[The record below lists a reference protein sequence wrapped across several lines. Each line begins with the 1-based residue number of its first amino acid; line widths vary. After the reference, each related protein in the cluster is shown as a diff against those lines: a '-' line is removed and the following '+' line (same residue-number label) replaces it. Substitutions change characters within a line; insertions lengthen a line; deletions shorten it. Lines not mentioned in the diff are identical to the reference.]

1 MAITRREFMRRSALV
16 GAAVTAPHP
25 LLRAMLGAG
34 GAWFGSGVAHAGP
47 PDAIIVLVQ
56 LEGGN
61 DGLNTVI
68 PSAAGAQRTTYD
80 TKRPNLGVPLGNLGL
95 TGIGNSGG
103 TALALHPTMTALKTL
118 FDAGKVA
125 VVNGVGYPN
134 QNLSHFRSEDIW
146 FGALDPTAAPAE
158 NFTTGWF
165 GRYLGAAGFGP
176 STIVAVDVNE
186 TLNPIFVQP
195 GTNTLAVRR
204 IADFELPDDPLYPD
218 YAAKKA
224 ALQAA
229 YAVEADPL
237 ETGGVQ
243 LEIGTSGDAMLGK
256 IDIYAN
262 VSTNWPS
269 NLNGLGGSLGTSMKQ
284 VSSILRY
291 DVLNPG
297 SPTGARFFHVR
308 LGGFDTHTQ
317 QQADLVTGAQPIRL
331 QRVADSLK
339 AFYDDMV
346 DLGIANKVLL
356 VTFSEFGRRVA
367 ENGNGT
373 TAGTDHGAAS
383 PLFVVGDAVNGGLY
397 GTFPNLNDLDGG
409 NTKWNVD
416 FRQVYATIIDK
427 WLLTP
432 GAHVPI
438 LNDSFSTLG
447 FLT

>member
-1 MAITRREFMRRSALV
+1 MAITRREFLRRSALV

-25 LLRAMLGAG
+25 LMRAMLGA
-34 GAWFGSGVAHAGP
+34 GVAHAGP
-47 PDAIIVLVQ
+47 PDAILVLVQ

-68 PSAAGAQRTTYD
+68 PSAAGLQRTTYD
-80 TKRPNLGVPLGNLGL
+80 TKRPSLGVPLANLAA
-95 TGIGNSGG
+95 TGIGSSGG
-103 TALALHPTMTALKTL
+103 TALALHPTMTGLKTL

-125 VVNGVGYPN
+125 VVNGVGYPS

-146 FGALDPTAAPAE
+146 FGALDPEASPAE
-158 NFTTGWF
+158 NFATGWF
-165 GRYLGAAGFGP
+165 GRTLDAAGFGP
-176 STIVAVDVNE
+176 SDIVAVCVNE

-204 IADFELPDDPLYPD
+204 ISDFELPDDPLYPD

-237 ETGGVQ
+237 ETAGTQLSIGV
-243 LEIGTSGDAMLGK
+243 SGDAMLGK
-256 IDIYAN
+256 INVYAN
-262 VSTNWPS
+262 VSTTWS
-269 NLNGLGGSLGTSMKQ
+269 SHLNGLGGSLGTNLKQ
-284 VSSILRY
+284 VASILRY
-291 DVLNPG
+291 DVLNPAD
-297 SPTGARFFHVR
+297 PTGARFFHVR

-317 QQADLVTGAQPIRL
+317 QQADLLTGTQPIRL
-331 QRVADSLK
+331 QRVSDSLK

-346 DLGIANKVLL
+346 DLGIANRV
-356 VTFSEFGRRVA
+356 VMMTFSEFGRRVA
-367 ENGNGT
+367 ENGSGT

-383 PLFVVGDAVNGGLY
+383 PLFVVGDPVSGGLY
-397 GTFPNLNDLDGG
+397 GTFPDLTDLEGG

-416 FRQVYATIIDK
+416 FRQVYATIIDT
-427 WLLTP
+427 WLLAP
-432 GAHVPI
+432 GAHTTI
-438 LNDSFSTLG
+438 LNGSFPTLG

>member
-1 MAITRREFMRRSALV
+1 MTITRREFLRRSALV

-25 LLRAMLGAG
+25 LLRGMLGAG
-34 GAWFGSGVAHAGP
+34 TPWAAPS
-47 PDAIIVLVQ
+47 DAILVLVQ

-80 TKRPNLGVPLGNLGL
+80 TKRPNLGVPLADLAA
-95 TGIGNSGG
+95 TGIGSSGG

-146 FGALDPTAAPAE
+146 FGALDPTEVPAE
-158 NFTTGWF
+158 PFATGWF
-165 GRYLGAAGFGP
+165 GRYLDAAGFGP
-176 STIVAVDVNE
+176 SNIVAVDVNE
-186 TLNPIFVQP
+186 TMNPIFVS
-195 GTNTLAVRR
+195 TDSNVLAVRR
-204 IADFELPDDPLYPD
+204 IADFVIPDDPLYPD
-218 YAAKKA
+218 LAAKKA

-237 ETGGVQ
+237 QTSGVQ
-243 LEIGTSGDAMLGK
+243 LSIGTSGDAMLGK
-256 IDIYAN
+256 IDVYAN
-262 VSTNWPS
+262 VSTTWSS
-269 NLNGLGGSLGTSMKQ
+269 NLNGIGGSLGTSLKQ
-284 VSSILRY
+284 VASILRY
-291 DVLNPG
+291 DALGLGPA
-297 SPTGARFFHVR
+297 TGARFFHVR

-317 QQADLVTGAQPIRL
+317 QQANLTTGTQPIRL
-331 QRVADSLK
+331 QRVSDSLK

-346 DLGIANKVLL
+346 ALGIGSKVVLM
-356 VTFSEFGRRVA
+356 TFSEFGRRVA
-367 ENGNGT
+367 ENGSGS

-383 PLFVVGDAVNGGLY
+383 PLFVVGAPVNGGLY

-416 FRQVYATIIDK
+416 FRQVYATFIDK
-427 WLLTP
+427 WLIGTP
-432 GAHVPI
+432 GAHAPI
-438 LNDSFSTLG
+438 LNGSFSTLG

>member
-1 MAITRREFMRRSALV
+1 MPITRREFMRRSALV

-34 GAWFGSGVAHAGP
+34 VAHAAP
-47 PDAIIVLVQ
+47 ADAILVIVQ

-68 PSAAGAQRTTYD
+68 PSAAGLQRTTYD
-80 TKRPNLGVPLGNLGL
+80 TKRPNLGVPLGNLGT
-95 TGIGNSGG
+95 TGIGSSGG
-103 TALALHPTMTALKTL
+103 TALALHPTMTGLKTL
-118 FDAGKVA
+118 FDAGKLA

-146 FGALDPTAAPAE
+146 FGALDPTAAPAD
-158 NFTTGWF
+158 NFETGWF
-165 GRYLGAAGFGP
+165 GRYLDTAGFGP
-176 STIVAVDVNE
+176 SNIVAVDVNE
-186 TLNPIFVQP
+186 TLNPIFIS
-195 GTNTLAVRR
+195 TNSNVLAVRR
-204 IADFELPDDPLYPD
+204 ISDFVIPDDPDYPD
-218 YAAKKA
+218 LAAKKA

-237 ETGGVQ
+237 ETDGVQ
-243 LEIGTSGDAMLGK
+243 LSIGTSGDAMLGK
-256 IDIYAN
+256 IDVYAN
-262 VSTNWPS
+262 VSTSWSS
-269 NLNGLGGSLGTSMKQ
+269 NLNGVGGALGTSLKQ
-284 VSSILRY
+284 VASILRY
-291 DVLNPG
+291 DALGMGPA
-297 SPTGARFFHVR
+297 TGARFFHVR

-317 QQADLVTGAQPIRL
+317 QQANLLTGAQPIRL
-331 QRVADSLK
+331 QRVSDSLK

-346 DLGIANKVLL
+346 TLGIANKVLL
-356 VTFSEFGRRVA
+356 MTFSEFGRRVA
-367 ENGNGT
+367 ENGSGT

-383 PLFVVGDAVNGGLY
+383 PLFIVGQTVNGGLY
-397 GTFPNLNDLDGG
+397 GTFPDLTDLDGG

-427 WLLTP
+427 WLIGSA
-432 GAHVPI
+432 GAHAPI

>member
-25 LLRAMLGAG
+25 LLRAMLGPG
-34 GAWFGSGVAHAGP
+34 IAHAGP
-47 PDAIIVLVQ
+47 ADAILVLVQ

-68 PSAAGAQRTTYD
+68 PSAVGAQRSTYD
-80 TKRPNLGVPLGNLGL
+80 TKRPNLGVPLANLMA
-95 TGIGNSGG
+95 TGIGSSGG

-146 FGALDPTAAPAE
+146 FGALDPEAAPAE
-158 NFTTGWF
+158 SFTTGWF
-165 GRYLGAAGFGP
+165 GRYLDAAGFGP
-176 STIVAVDVNE
+176 SNIVAVDVNE
-186 TLNPIFVQP
+186 TLNPIFIHQNANV
-195 GTNTLAVRR
+195 LAVRR
-204 IADFELPDDPLYPD
+204 IADFEIPDDPLYPD

-237 ETGGVQ
+237 ETDGVQ
-243 LEIGTSGDAMLGK
+243 LSIGTSGDAMLGK
-256 IDIYAN
+256 IDVYAN
-262 VSTNWPS
+262 IDTGWSS
-269 NLNGLGGSLGTSMKQ
+269 NLNGLGGSLGTSLKQ

-291 DVLNPG
+291 DALGLGPA
-297 SPTGARFFHVR
+297 TGARFFHVR

-317 QQADLVTGAQPIRL
+317 QQANLTTGTQPIRL
-331 QRVADSLK
+331 QRVSDSLK

-346 DLGIANKVLL
+346 DLGIANKVVLM
-356 VTFSEFGRRVA
+356 TFSEFGRRVA

-383 PLFVVGDAVNGGLY
+383 PLFVVGEAVNGGLY

-409 NTKWNVD
+409 NTKWTVD
-416 FRQVYATIIDK
+416 FRQVYATLIDK
-427 WLLTP
+427 WLLSP

-438 LNDSFSTLG
+438 LNDSFGTLG

>member
-1 MAITRREFMRRSALV
+1 MTITRREFLRRSALL

-34 GAWFGSGVAHAGP
+34 VAHAAP
-47 PDAIIVLVQ
+47 ANAILVLVQ

-80 TKRPNLGVPLGNLGL
+80 TKRPNLGVPLANLGT
-95 TGIGNSGG
+95 TGIGSSGG
-103 TALALHPTMTALKTL
+103 TALALHPTMTALKSL
-118 FDAGKVA
+118 FNAGKVA

-134 QNLSHFRSEDIW
+134 QSLSHFRSEDIW
-146 FGALDPTAAPAE
+146 FGALDPTAMPSD

-165 GRYLGAAGFGP
+165 GRYLDSGGFGP
-176 STIVAVDVNE
+176 SAIVAVDVNE
-186 TLNPIFVQP
+186 TQNPIFVSESS
-195 GTNTLAVRR
+195 NVLAVRR
-204 IADFELPDDPLYPD
+204 ISDFVIPDDPLYPD

-229 YAVEADPL
+229 YAIEADPL
-237 ETGGVQ
+237 ETDGVQ
-243 LEIGTSGDAMLGK
+243 LSIGTSGDAMLGK

-262 VSTNWPS
+262 VDTSWGS
-269 NLNGLGGSLGTSMKQ
+269 NLNGIGGSLGNSLKQ
-284 VSSILRY
+284 VSSIIRY
-291 DVLNPG
+291 DTLGMGPA
-297 SPTGARFFHVR
+297 TGARFFHVR

-317 QQADLVTGAQPIRL
+317 QQADLLTGAQPVRL
-331 QRVADSLK
+331 QRVSDSLQ

-346 DLGIANKVLL
+346 DLGVSRDVLM

-367 ENGNGT
+367 ENGSGT

-383 PLFVVGDAVNGGLY
+383 PLFVVGDPVVGGLY

-427 WLLTP
+427 WLVGSP

>member
-1 MAITRREFMRRSALV
+1 MTITRREFLRRSALV

-34 GAWFGSGVAHAGP
+34 VAWAAPS
-47 PDAIIVLVQ
+47 DAILVLVQ

-80 TKRPNLGVPLGNLGL
+80 TKRPNLGVPLGNLGA
-95 TGIGNSGG
+95 TGIGSSGG

-118 FDAGKVA
+118 FDGGKVA

-134 QNLSHFRSEDIW
+134 QSLSHFRSEDIW
-146 FGALDPTAAPAE
+146 FGALDPTEVPAE
-158 NFTTGWF
+158 PFSTGWF
-165 GRYLGAAGFGP
+165 GRYLDAAGFGP

-186 TLNPIFVQP
+186 TMNPLFVS
-195 GTNTLAVRR
+195 TNSNVLAVRR
-204 IADFELPDDPLYPD
+204 IADFVIPDDPLYPD

-229 YAVEADPL
+229 YAVEKDPL
-237 ETGGVQ
+237 NTDGLQ
-243 LEIGTSGDAMLGK
+243 LSIGTSGDAMLGK
-256 IDIYAN
+256 IDVYAN
-262 VSTNWPS
+262 VSTSWSS
-269 NLNGLGGSLGTSMKQ
+269 NLNGIGGSLGTSLKQ
-284 VSSILRY
+284 VASILRY
-291 DVLNPG
+291 DMLNPG
-297 SPTGARFFHVR
+297 NATGARFFHVR

-317 QQADLVTGAQPIRL
+317 QQADLATGTQPIRL
-331 QRVADSLK
+331 GRVSDSLK
-339 AFYDDMV
+339 AFYDDTV
-346 DLGIANKVLL
+346 ALGIANKVVV

-367 ENGNGT
+367 ENGSGT

-383 PLFVVGDAVNGGLY
+383 PLFVVGDPVVGGLY

-416 FRQVYATIIDK
+416 FRQVYATLIDK
-427 WLLTP
+427 WLIGSA
-432 GAHVPI
+432 GAHAPI
-438 LNDSFSTLG
+438 LNGSFSTLG

>member
-1 MAITRREFMRRSALV
+1 MAITRRDFLRRSALV

-25 LLRAMLGAG
+25 LLRAMLGG
-34 GAWFGSGVAHAGP
+34 GVAWAAP
-47 PDAIIVLVQ
+47 SDAILVLVQ

-68 PSAAGAQRTTYD
+68 PSAAGIQRTTYD
-80 TKRPNLGVPLGNLGL
+80 TKRPNLGVPLMNLGA
-95 TGIGNSGG
+95 TGIGSSGG
-103 TALALHPTMTALKTL
+103 TALALHPTMTALKSL

-146 FGALDPTAAPAE
+146 FGALDPSAMPAE

-165 GRYLGAAGFGP
+165 GRYLNAAGFGP

-237 ETGGVQ
+237 ATDGAQ
-243 LEIGTSGDAMLGK
+243 LEIGTSGDAMLAK

-262 VSTNWPS
+262 ISTSWAS
-269 NLNGLGGSLGTSMKQ
+269 NLNGLGGSLGTSLKQ

-291 DVLNPG
+291 DALALGP
-297 SPTGARFFHVR
+297 PTGARFFHVR

-317 QQADLVTGAQPIRL
+317 QQADLATGTQPIRL
-331 QRVADSLK
+331 QRVSDSIK

-346 DLGIANKVLL
+346 ALGLQNKV
-356 VTFSEFGRRVA
+356 VMMTFSEFGRRVA
-367 ENGNGT
+367 ENGSGT

-383 PLFVVGDAVNGGLY
+383 PLFVVGGTVNGGLY
-397 GTFPNLNDLDGG
+397 GTFPDLTDLDGG

-416 FRQVYATIIDK
+416 FRQVYATMIDK
-427 WLLTP
+427 WLIGSA
-432 GAHVPI
+432 GAHNAI
-438 LNDSFSTLG
+438 LNGSFSTLG